1 VRIGIFSL
9 IITQLMN
16 LVFIG
21 PFQHAGL
28 ALSIGLASCVNAG
41 LLYHGLRKRQVYQPQ
56 PGWGRFAGKLL
67 VALVVLGFSV
77 HFTAGN
83 DSLWL
88 SASGIER
95 VIRLCAL
102 VLGGIGVYFAVLFA
116 LGFRVRD
123 FRRRSA

>member
-1 VRIGIFSL
+1 
-9 IITQLMN
+9 M
-16 LVFIG
+16 
-21 PFQHAGL
+21 H
-28 ALSIGLASCVNAG
+28 
-41 LLYHGLRKRQVYQPQ
+41 
-56 PGWGRFAGKLL
+56 FA
-67 VALVVLGFSV
+67 
-77 HFTAGN
+77 AGN